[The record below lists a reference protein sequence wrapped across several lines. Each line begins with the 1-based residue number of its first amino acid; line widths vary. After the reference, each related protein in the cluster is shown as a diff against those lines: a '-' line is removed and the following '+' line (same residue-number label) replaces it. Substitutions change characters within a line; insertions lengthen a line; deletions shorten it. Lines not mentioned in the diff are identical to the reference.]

1 MVPKILFVGN
11 CQVRPIESLLK
22 HLSEVKKTQN
32 IIVHL
37 ANNSER
43 VQHEKLLNSAD
54 VIISQQIHDNYRC
67 ETVRSSIIKE
77 RHQKKII
84 FIPNLFYKGYTPD
97 LCYLRLRGEGT
108 LNGPLG
114 DYHSSIIL
122 NSWKDGISIEDTIQ
136 IYRSSKTWK
145 NHYWD
150 VANDSLA
157 EYKQRESSLDIKLTK
172 FIENNLSKK
181 QLFFTFNHPS
191 KLLII
196 KLVEKIAT
204 YLELKRTGNSITQF
218 AEPLNLVQVPIHRF
232 TQKQLE
238 LKFDGPTKFHGVS
251 KCTNEKQTYRLKK
264 LVTLFFQKYENNKNA
279 ILERGIW

>member
-1 MVPKILFVGN
+1 M
-11 CQVRPIESLLK
+11 
-22 HLSEVKKTQN
+22 
-32 IIVHL
+32 
-37 ANNSER
+37 
-43 VQHEKLLNSAD
+43 
-54 VIISQQIHDNYRC
+54 
-67 ETVRSSIIKE
+67 
-77 RHQKKII
+77 
-84 FIPNLFYKGYTPD
+84 
-97 LCYLRLRGEGT
+97 
-108 LNGPLG
+108 G

-145 NHYWD
+145 KHYWD

-157 EYKQRESSLDIKLTK
+157 EYKRRESSLDIKLTK

-204 YLELKRTGNSITQF
+204 CLELKRTGNSITQF
-218 AEPLNLVQVPIHRF
+218 AEPLNLVQVPIHPF